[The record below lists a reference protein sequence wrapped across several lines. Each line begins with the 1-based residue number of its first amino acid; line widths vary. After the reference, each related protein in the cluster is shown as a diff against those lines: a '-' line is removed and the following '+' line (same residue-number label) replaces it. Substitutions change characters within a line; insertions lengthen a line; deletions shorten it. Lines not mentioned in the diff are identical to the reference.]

1 MKKAVYGARDFAYG
15 LPWRAHA
22 YLKTTTASLEVAT
35 TMLASPPLPS
45 PAFAFLEKEND
56 FEMVGVPAPAPARG
70 AGPARVGGALV
81 F

>member
-1 MKKAVYGARDFAYG
+1 
-15 LPWRAHA
+15 
-22 YLKTTTASLEVAT
+22 
-35 TMLASPPLPS
+35 MLASPPLPS

-56 FEMVGVPAPAPARG
+56 FEMVGVPALAPARG